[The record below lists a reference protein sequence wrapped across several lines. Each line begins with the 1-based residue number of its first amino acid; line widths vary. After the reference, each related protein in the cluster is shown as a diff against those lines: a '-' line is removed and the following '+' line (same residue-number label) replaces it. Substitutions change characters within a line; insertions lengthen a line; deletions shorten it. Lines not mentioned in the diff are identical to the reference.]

1 MTKAEMS
8 VKLADAAG
16 LSKAQASR
24 MIDHFTEVIVQAM
37 ANEEKVTLVGFG
49 TFSVVETAQRQG
61 RNPKTGDKI
70 TIPASKIVKFKPG
83 SRLQLE

>member
-1 MTKAEMS
+1 MTKAEMA
-8 VKLADAAG
+8 VKLAEVAG
-16 LSKAQASR
+16 LSKAEAAR
-24 MIDHFTEVIVQAM
+24 MIDHLTQVIVQALTSG
-37 ANEEKVTLVGFG
+37 EKITLTGFG
-49 TFSVVETAQRQG
+49 TFSVAQRAQREG

>member
-1 MTKAEMS
+1 MTKAEMA
-8 VKLADAAG
+8 VKLAEAAG
-16 LSKAQASR
+16 LSKAEAAR

-37 ANEEKVTLVGFG
+37 ASGEKITLTGFG
-49 TFSVVETAQRQG
+49 TFSVAQRAQREG

-83 SRLQLE
+83 SRLLLP

>member
-1 MTKAEMS
+1 MTKAEMA
-8 VKLADAAG
+8 VKLAEAAG
-16 LSKAQASR
+16 LSKTEAAR

-37 ANEEKVTLVGFG
+37 TNGEKITLAGFG
-49 TFSVVETAQRQG
+49 TFSVAQRAQREG

-83 SRLQLE
+83 SRLMLP

>member
-8 VKLADAAG
+8 VKLAEVAG
-16 LSKAQASR
+16 LSKTEASR
-24 MIDHFTEVIVQAM
+24 MIDHFTEVIAQAM
-37 ANEEKVTLVGFG
+37 AREEKITLAGFG
-49 TFSVVETAQRQG
+49 TFSVARRAQREG

-83 SRLQLE
+83 SRLQLP

>member
-8 VKLADAAG
+8 VKLAEAAG
-16 LSKAQASR
+16 LSKAEAGR
-24 MIDHFTEVIVQAM
+24 VIDHFTEVIAQAM
-37 ANEEKVTLVGFG
+37 LREEKITLAGFG
-49 TFSVVETAQRQG
+49 TFSVARRAQREG

-83 SRLQLE
+83 RRLVFS

>member
-16 LSKAQASR
+16 LSKAEASR
-24 MIDHFTEVIVQAM
+24 MIDHFTEVIAQAM
-37 ANEEKVTLVGFG
+37 ARGEKITLAGFG
-49 TFSVVETAQRQG
+49 TFSVAQRAQREG

-83 SRLQLE
+83 SRLRLP